1 MNPSLKRGIM
11 QVQTLVCIR
20 RQKLIDD
27 KPIGAP
33 LNRNLGSPVAPGEA
47 VEAELDRLITHR
59 HDARVSFARTL
70 GVEQSELISGLDTFA
85 TSKKERKESM
95 AELVKAGP
103 RAPYRKYTPQQIADA
118 LIESKGLIAPA
129 ARALGCSRDTIRSY
143 LEEYAEVAQAKL
155 DMREA
160 VTDMA
165 ENALY
170 DAIRDRVAWGV
181 CVYLKT
187 QAKS

>member
-1 MNPSLKRGIM
+1 
-11 QVQTLVCIR
+11 
-20 RQKLIDD
+20 
-27 KPIGAP
+27 
-33 LNRNLGSPVAPGEA
+33 
-47 VEAELDRLITHR
+47 
-59 HDARVSFARTL
+59 
-70 GVEQSELISGLDTFA
+70 LISTLDTFA

-155 DMREA
+155 DQREA

-170 DAIRDRVAWGV
+170 QAILDREAWAV
-181 CVYLKT
+181 CFYLKCM
-187 QAKS
+187 AKDRGYVERAELTGTNGAPVKIKLVYDE